1 MPASYRFVVTGR
13 VQGVFFRQSTME
25 TAQRLGIRGW
35 VRNRA
40 DGTVEG
46 LAAGRDAAL
55 REFRKC
61 LDQGPPR
68 AQVDQV
74 QWVGSDAEILEDVFE
89 VRS

>member
-1 MPASYRFVVTGR
+1 MSSSYRFVVTGR

-35 VRNRA
+35 VRNCA

-46 LAAGRDAAL
+46 LAEGRNPAL
-55 REFRKC
+55 HEFRKW

-68 AQVDQV
+68 ARVDQV
-74 QWVGSDAEILEDVFE
+74 QWVGSDAEELADGFE